1 MILDFFIVQITQYL
15 VLILVGLLKYYT
27 KMSSHHFVKE
37 GQEPAL
43 VVANGQSCSYELL
56 SQIMEWCPYIVAL
69 DGAYARL
76 CKLQVFADL
85 VIGDMDSL
93 GVPLVNKKT
102 QFIQIDNQEN
112 TDLEK
117 AIDYLIEK
125 GYQDI
130 NVVWATGKRLDHT
143 INNVVMLAKY
153 PNSKIV
159 IYDDCSRMFVAPKA
173 FSKVYKKGDLISLV
187 PIPSCD
193 EITTEN
199 LKHPLNKESLQ
210 LGKRSGTSNEV
221 SSTGIVKITY
231 TSGLL
236 ALIESSD

>member
-1 MILDFFIVQITQYL
+1 
-15 VLILVGLLKYYT
+15 
-27 KMSSHHFVKE
+27 
-37 GQEPAL
+37 
-43 VVANGQSCSYELL
+43 
-56 SQIMEWCPYIVAL
+56 
-69 DGAYARL
+69 
-76 CKLQVFADL
+76 
-85 VIGDMDSL
+85 MDSL
-93 GVPLVNKKT
+93 GVSLVNKKT
-102 QFIQIDNQEN
+102 QFVQIDNQEN

-130 NVVWATGKRLDHT
+130 TIVWATGKRLDHT

-153 PNSKIV
+153 PKSKIV

-236 ALIESSD
+236 AIIESSD